1 MSESIVVTGFGPFK
15 GHPINASW
23 ENVKLLP
30 KYWKNSNV
38 KLIIDEIPVCYEFI
52 QKQIT
57 AKWQDS
63 NPTFFVHVGVSH
75 LATAVTLETLAHNKI
90 YDKPDIENK
99 CPHRQC
105 CVTEDCPDELFTML
119 DLEKIVKDLKGDQVT
134 ISTDPGRYLCDFVYY
149 KSLHCSKGRS
159 LFIHV
164 PVLNKPF
171 SEHELAQILSDV
183 LQCICEQ
190 ISQ

>member
-23 ENVKLLP
+23 ESVKLLP
-30 KYWKNSNV
+30 NYWKNSNF

-52 QKQIT
+52 QNQIT

-63 NPTFFVHVGVSH
+63 NPAFFVHVGVSH

-90 YDKPDIENK
+90 YDRPDIENK
-99 CPHRQC
+99 CPDGQC
-105 CVTEDCPDELFTML
+105 CVSEECPDELYTML

-164 PVLNKPF
+164 PPLGKPF
-171 SEHELAQILSDV
+171 SEHELAQIISDV